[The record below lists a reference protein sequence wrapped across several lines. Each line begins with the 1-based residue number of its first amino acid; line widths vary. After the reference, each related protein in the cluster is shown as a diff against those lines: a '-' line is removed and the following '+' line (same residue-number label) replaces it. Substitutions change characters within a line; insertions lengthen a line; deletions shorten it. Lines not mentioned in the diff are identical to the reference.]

1 MRADLGVQTVVY
13 LSWPILWAREQY
25 LHGVGHALDHYL
37 NRILVSIKMLD
48 LYASIFFGRDLL
60 LRMHNLCAHERQ
72 QGQHN
77 DLEVAS
83 NGTEPARIPL
93 PTKT

>member
-1 MRADLGVQTVVY
+1 
-13 LSWPILWAREQY
+13 
-25 LHGVGHALDHYL
+25 
-37 NRILVSIKMLD
+37 MLD